1 MLNYDLIQEEIENE
15 LRDGASIETIAEKF
29 SQCLSAAEQKHSK
42 AADAQQIADLYN
54 KYIKKYCDVDET
66 NFITGEGLM
75 NYLDNLHALSSRL
88 TSSDSIQELIDSFK

>member
-29 SQCLSAAEQKHSK
+29 SQCLSAAEQKCSK

-54 KYIKKYCDVDET
+54 KYIKRYCDVDES

-75 NYLDNLHALSSRL
+75 NYLDNLHSMYNKL
-88 TSSDSIQELIDSFK
+88 TSSDTIQEFIDSFK

>member
-15 LRDGASIETIAEKF
+15 LRDGGSIETIAEKF
-29 SQCLSAAEQKHSK
+29 SQCLSAAEQKHNQ

-54 KYIKKYCDVDET
+54 KYIKRYCDVDES

-75 NYLDNLHALSSRL
+75 NYLDNLHSMYNKL
-88 TSSDSIQELIDSFK
+88 TSSDAIQELIDSFK

>member
-29 SQCLSAAEQKHSK
+29 SQCLSAAEQKHSQ

-75 NYLDNLHALSSRL
+75 NYLDNLHRVYSKI

>member
-1 MLNYDLIQEEIENE
+1 MLNYNLIQEEIENE

-29 SQCLSAAEQKHSK
+29 SQCLSAAEQKHSQ

-75 NYLDNLHALSSRL
+75 NYLDNLHSLYNKL
-88 TSSDSIQELIDSFK
+88 TSSDHIQEFIDSFK

>member
-1 MLNYDLIQEEIENE
+1 MLNYNLIQEEIENE

-29 SQCLSAAEQKHSK
+29 SQCLSAAEQKCSK

-54 KYIKKYCDVDET
+54 KYIKRYCDVDES

-75 NYLDNLHALSSRL
+75 NYLDNLHSIYNKL
-88 TSSDSIQELIDSFK
+88 TSNDKIQAFIDSFK

>member
-15 LRDGASIETIAEKF
+15 LREGASIETIAEKF

-42 AADAQQIADLYN
+42 AADAQQIANLYN

-75 NYLDNLHALSSRL
+75 NYLDNLHRVYSKI
-88 TSSDSIQELIDSFK
+88 TSSDNIQELIDSFK

>member
-15 LRDGASIETIAEKF
+15 LRDGASIEDIAEKF

-54 KYIKKYCDVDET
+54 KYIKRYCDVDET

-75 NYLDNLHALSSRL
+75 NYLDNLHSLYNKL
-88 TSSDSIQELIDSFK
+88 TSNDRIQEFIDSFK

>member
-42 AADAQQIADLYN
+42 AAEAQQIADLYN
-54 KYIKKYCDVDET
+54 KYIKKYCGADEAS
-66 NFITGEGLM
+66 FITGEGLM
-75 NYLDNLHALSSRL
+75 NYLDNLHSLYNKI
-88 TSSDSIQELIDSFK
+88 TSSDHIQELSDSFK

>member
-15 LRDGASIETIAEKF
+15 LRDGASIEDIAEKF

-54 KYIKKYCDVDET
+54 KYIKKYCDGAEAS
-66 NFITGEGLM
+66 FITGEGLM
-75 NYLDNLHALSSRL
+75 NYLDNLHMLTNRL
-88 TSSDSIQELIDSFK
+88 TSSDSIQEFIDSFK

>member
-15 LRDGASIETIAEKF
+15 LRDGASIEDIAEKF

-75 NYLDNLHALSSRL
+75 NYLDNLHSLYNKI
-88 TSSDSIQELIDSFK
+88 TSNDKIQEFIDSFK

>member
-42 AADAQQIADLYN
+42 AADAQQIANLYN
-54 KYIKKYCDVDET
+54 KYIKKYCDGDEAS
-66 NFITGEGLM
+66 FISGEGLM
-75 NYLDNLHALSSRL
+75 EYLDNLHALSSRL
-88 TSSDSIQELIDSFK
+88 TSSDSIQEFIDSFK

>member
-54 KYIKKYCDVDET
+54 KYIKRYCDVDET

-75 NYLDNLHALSSRL
+75 NYLDNLHSLYNKI
-88 TSSDSIQELIDSFK
+88 TSSDHIQEFIDSFK

>member
-15 LRDGASIETIAEKF
+15 LREGASIETIAEKF

-75 NYLDNLHALSSRL
+75 NYLDNLHRVYSKI
-88 TSSDSIQELIDSFK
+88 TSSDSIIDSFK

>member
-15 LRDGASIETIAEKF
+15 LRDGASIEDIAEKF
-29 SQCLSAAEQKHSK
+29 SQCLSIAEQKCNK
-42 AADAQQIADLYN
+42 AADAQQIANLYN

-75 NYLDNLHALSSRL
+75 NYLDNLHSLYTKI
-88 TSSDSIQELIDSFK
+88 TSNDKIQEFIDSFK

>member
-29 SQCLSAAEQKHSK
+29 SQCLSAAEQKYSK

-54 KYIKKYCDVDET
+54 KYIKRYCDVDES

-75 NYLDNLHALSSRL
+75 NYLDNLHSLYNKI
-88 TSSDSIQELIDSFK
+88 TSSDHIQELIDSFK

>member
-29 SQCLSAAEQKHSK
+29 SQCLSAAEQNCNK

-54 KYIKKYCDVDET
+54 KYIKEKIKI
-66 NFITGEGLM
+66 NK
-75 NYLDNLHALSSRL
+75 
-88 TSSDSIQELIDSFK
+88 QE

>member
-15 LRDGASIETIAEKF
+15 LREGASIEDIAEKF
-29 SQCLSAAEQKHSK
+29 SQCLSTAEQKCNK

-75 NYLDNLHALSSRL
+75 NYLDNLHSLYNKI
-88 TSSDSIQELIDSFK
+88 TSNDKIQEFIDSFK

>member
-75 NYLDNLHALSSRL
+75 NYLDNLHRVYSKI
-88 TSSDSIQELIDSFK
+88 TSSDSIIDSFK

>member
-1 MLNYDLIQEEIENE
+1 MLNYNLIQEEIENE

-29 SQCLSAAEQKHSK
+29 SQCLSAAEQNCSK
-42 AADAQQIADLYN
+42 AADAQQIANLYN

-75 NYLDNLHALSSRL
+75 NYLDNLHNLYNKL
-88 TSSDSIQELIDSFK
+88 TSSDKIQEFIDSFK

>member
-29 SQCLSAAEQKHSK
+29 SQCLSAAEQKCSK

-54 KYIKKYCDVDET
+54 KYIKRYCDVDAS

-75 NYLDNLHALSSRL
+75 NYLDNLHSLYNKL
-88 TSSDSIQELIDSFK
+88 TSNDKIQEFIDSFK

>member
-1 MLNYDLIQEEIENE
+1 MLNYNLIQEEIENE

-54 KYIKKYCDVDET
+54 KYIKRYCDVDES

-75 NYLDNLHALSSRL
+75 NYLDNLHSLYNKI
-88 TSSDSIQELIDSFK
+88 TSSDHIQEFIDSFK

>member
-29 SQCLSAAEQKHSK
+29 SQCLSTAEQKHSK

-54 KYIKKYCDVDET
+54 KYIKRYCDVDES

-75 NYLDNLHALSSRL
+75 NYLDNLHNLYNKL
-88 TSSDSIQELIDSFK
+88 TSNDRIIDSFK